1 MSETPFTETED
12 NTFIVPVPVWID
24 AAVGCWT
31 DRLGVGEYA
40 VRMHMSAGLEDSDD
54 MRVLGSAIVQAR
66 YLRAAVTFSTRLED
80 NAEGQ
85 HVVAHEVGHILLG
98 EIDAIA
104 QHLIDQLPARAQGLA
119 FEMWDDV
126 SERTIE
132 RLTRALGRSHRRDTP
147 DPSAA

>member
-1 MSETPFTETED
+1 MSETPFTGADED
-12 NTFIVPVPVWID
+12 TPSAPVPVWID
-24 AAVGCWT
+24 AAVGCWV

-40 VRMHMSAGLEDSDD
+40 VRMHMSADLEDSDD

-98 EIDAIA
+98 EIDAIV
-104 QHLIDQLPARAQGLA
+104 QHLINQIPARTQGLA

-132 RLTRALGRSHRRDTP
+132 RLTRALERSHRRDTP
-147 DPSAA
+147 EPIPA